1 MPNLDKRIGLGGN
14 ANAQKPILRLFQAYS
29 QPPPSVLLERSLP
42 TVGERFSQR
51 EAGRLVVE
59 QPVEGMEDG
68 EGEDTQQPQ
77 QPRAKKEQ
85 EELQEQ
91 VRFGTGDMDR
101 EGEEL

>member
-42 TVGERFSQR
+42 TVDERFSQR
-51 EAGRLVVE
+51 EAGRLVEE

-68 EGEDTQQPQ
+68 EGEATA
-77 QPRAKKEQ
+77 AKKEQ
-85 EELQEQ
+85 GELQEQ
-91 VRFGTGDMDR
+91 VRF
-101 EGEEL
+101 